1 MLCTYLTISLSI
13 FQAGY
18 FLLQEFIDYGLIK
31 RHESSDIDTLVTLME
46 CLNTAP
52 QGQCKIEYETM
63 YSSPWASHYDI
74 EEEHKGLNLVH
85 YKNKVL
91 LQKYLKTKM
100 FAFLQKI
107 GNWNDKVA
115 DPNDSSYDR
124 CLCLL
129 MELIFLYNTDGI
141 ECQLQNYEKIK
152 KLQLQYANL
161 LHKYLKSKTSENND
175 ANALFSNGLMLIHDT
190 KRVYDLSLHKLKLE

>member
-74 EEEHKGLNLVH
+74 EEEHKGLNL
-85 YKNKVL
+85 
-91 LQKYLKTKM
+91 
-100 FAFLQKI
+100 KI
-107 GNWNDKVA
+107 GNWYDKVA
-115 DPNDSSYDR
+115 DPDDSNYDR